1 MKLKTALR
9 LGRVSNLP
17 TVLTNSIAGVALA
30 GGAIAAGPLGLLVI
44 AVGLAYTAG
53 MFLNDAFDA
62 EMDARNQRFRPI
74 PAGEVTQKAVFGWG
88 FAMLGAS
95 VVLLAAAGLWTGHGW
110 WSGLVGL
117 ALALVIV
124 GYNWRHKEN
133 PFGPALMG
141 MCRVL
146 VYIAAGVALAGALP
160 QPLWIGAALLMAHV
174 MGLTYVAK
182 REGAGAVGQ
191 VWPFICLALP
201 LAYGLYA
208 GIANPIVLPFVAALA
223 VADAVAVRL
232 CLRKGPGDIGRAIP
246 LLIAAISLLDAM
258 FVAMQG
264 ETVLAVIVALG
275 FPLTLQL
282 QRWVR
287 GT

>member
-1 MKLKTALR
+1 VKFNTALR

-17 TVLTNSIAGVALA
+17 TVLTNAVAGVALA
-30 GGAIAAGPLGLLVI
+30 GGALAAGPLGLLVL

-62 EMDARNQRFRPI
+62 EIDAQNQRYRPI
-74 PAGEVTQKAVFGWG
+74 PAGDVTRQAVFAWG

-95 VVLLAAAGLWTGHGW
+95 VILLAVAGLWSGHGW

-117 ALALVIV
+117 ALALVIT

-146 VYIAAGVALAGALP
+146 VYIAAAVAVSGALP

-208 GIANPIVLPFVAALA
+208 GIANPLVLPFVAALA
-223 VADAVAVRL
+223 IADAIAVRF

-246 LLIAAISLLDAM
+246 LLIAAISILDAM
-258 FVAMQG
+258 FIAMQG
-264 ETVLAVIVALG
+264 QTLLACIVALG